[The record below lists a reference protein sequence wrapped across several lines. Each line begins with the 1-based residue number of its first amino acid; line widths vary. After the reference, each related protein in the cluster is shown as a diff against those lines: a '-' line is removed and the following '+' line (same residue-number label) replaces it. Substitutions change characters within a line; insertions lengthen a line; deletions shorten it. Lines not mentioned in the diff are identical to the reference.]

1 MGQSFK
7 HQIFFLPPSSTV
19 KGTLHLGNLDIEC
32 PIHLP
37 FVRRL
42 FRNLSC
48 LKSSVMT
55 MSRESG
61 VQTGP
66 HMSLSMRN
74 VKHPQQ
80 TNTYDGSLH
89 AGVGVVAGQGNLTI
103 SGWWVLPVLSEKQK
117 EPGPEWEGEMA
128 ERGRRR

>member
-1 MGQSFK
+1 MGQCFK

-19 KGTLHLGNLDIEC
+19 KGILHLGNLDIEL

-37 FVRRL
+37 FVRRW

-48 LKSSVMT
+48 YKPTVMI

-61 VQTGP
+61 VQTEP
-66 HMSLSMRN
+66 HMSLSMRD

-80 TNTYDGSLH
+80 TNTHDGSLH
-89 AGVGVVAGQGNLTI
+89 AGVRV
-103 SGWWVLPVLSEKQK
+103 SWWLDK
-117 EPGPEWEGEMA
+117 GA
-128 ERGRRR
+128 